1 MINFHSNWALAVL
14 LLMLIAIANSSVKL
28 ILKKEFNT
36 IDRKISLYAMVAVH
50 IQLLLGIYVYFTS
63 AIVQSGFSNMKAAMK
78 DAMIRLFVVE
88 HPMMMILGVGFI
100 TYGFIK
106 TKKMELSNKK
116 FRHIV
121 IFYSLGLIFILSR
134 IPWASWGH

>member
-14 LLMLIAIANSSVKL
+14 LLMSIAIANSAVKL

-36 IDRKISLYAMVAVH
+36 IDRKISLYAMIAVH
-50 IQLLLGIYVYFTS
+50 IQFLLGIYVYFTS
-63 AIVQSGFSNMKAAMK
+63 AIVQAGFSNMKAAMK
-78 DAMIRLFVVE
+78 DAMLRLFVVE
-88 HPMMMILGVGFI
+88 HPMMMILGLGLI
-100 TYGFIK
+100 TYGFVK